1 MLMETNS
8 SLVTDGTPVPYV
20 RPSVAARLLGVT
32 TAMVY
37 SMVKHGQLEKRQQD
51 RTIYVDYSGVLKER
65 QIRIEKQVETLRDMG
80 VNVTYEVEPLET
92 ETISFV

>member
-1 MLMETNS
+1 
-8 SLVTDGTPVPYV
+8 
-20 RPSVAARLLGVT
+20 
-32 TAMVY
+32 MVY